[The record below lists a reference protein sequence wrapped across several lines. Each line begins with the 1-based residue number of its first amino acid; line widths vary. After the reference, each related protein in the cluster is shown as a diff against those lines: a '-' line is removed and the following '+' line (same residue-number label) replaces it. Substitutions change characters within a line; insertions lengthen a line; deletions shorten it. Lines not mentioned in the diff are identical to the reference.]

1 MSFLNSPLLL
11 YGWPLIFLPIV
22 IHLINRQRHRTVPWG
37 AMMFLLDAKR
47 LQRSMAKLRYWL
59 IMAMRMLGMAGG
71 WPVSAAM
78 RLFYM
83 ATPPLSSPKPW
94 PPCKRPGAS
103 TITLRPPASSVA
115 STIARKFSTAS
126 STSSN
131 TKPR

>member
-59 IMAMRMLGMAGG
+59 IMAMRMLAIGG
-71 WPVSAAM
+71 TAKLQPAANDLLPPVVEDELGLEIRHPVS
-78 RLFYM
+78 
-83 ATPPLSSPKPW
+83 SP
-94 PPCKRPGAS
+94 R
-103 TITLRPPASSVA
+103 R
-115 STIARKFSTAS
+115 
-126 STSSN
+126 
-131 TKPR
+131 